1 MNVKILATCR
11 KLELLPAATLVFK
24 TLRTGFPDA
33 KVTVYINAIPEAV
46 EAIREAAVGCTVIEV
61 ETIHHKWIES
71 LVALE
76 NEPFF
81 ICDTDMVFWKKV
93 DQSNLIGSHIVG
105 TLTPRFRD
113 PFSRC
118 VTMERLHT
126 CLLYINP
133 SLVRKRIA
141 RWDLMCPNSVFTPK
155 ANLFYPVV
163 MPNPFGN
170 TFYDTLALLYSAIGG
185 TFFTADQIASFDHLH
200 CGTWVDL
207 IESSM
212 PGMNG
217 LHKSVFNDQNAAKG
231 LRSMQNEFYKRNAC

>member
-46 EAIREAAVGCTVIEV
+46 EAIREAAVGCTVVQV

-71 LVALE
+71 LVAME

-81 ICDTDMVFWKKV
+81 ICDTDMVFWNKF

-118 VTMERLHT
+118 LTMERLHT

-155 ANLFYPVV
+155 VNLFYPLVT
-163 MPNPFGN
+163 PTPFGN

-212 PGMNG
+212 PGMSG